1 MGFGLEFLLIH
12 ITLKYYPF
20 FRYYNLNSPCKVIK
34 QKAKFRASNL
44 TKYLMYRNFGTIFLF
59 VLLGIVLVWVPLLIS
74 KLVAPKKTTPDKLST
89 YECGEESEGSAWIQF
104 NIRFYVIALIF
115 LIFDVEVVFLFPWAV
130 VFKELG
136 LLAFVEMAI
145 FLLILIVGL
154 AYVWKKGDLDWVK
167 YRVKYGRG
175 RYRKIVGKEEGT
187 SIGSA

>member
-74 KLVAPKKTTPDKLST
+74 KLVAPKRRPRINSQRMNVEKNLKDLH
-89 YECGEESEGSAWIQF
+89 GF
-104 NIRFYVIALIF
+104 NSIYGFMLLPLFSSF
-115 LIFDVEVVFLFPWAV
+115 LMWKWFFSFP
-130 VFKELG
+130 G
-136 LLAFVEMAI
+136 LLC
-145 FLLILIVGL
+145 LKNLGYWL
-154 AYVWKKGDLDWVK
+154 
-167 YRVKYGRG
+167 
-175 RYRKIVGKEEGT
+175 
-187 SIGSA
+187 S